1 MKIRTDF
8 VTNSSSVSYLV
19 TMCLEIAEIYKQHY
33 HYQNNPKTLRIYEL
47 IKEDLLKN
55 GTRAFLEGKEIFT
68 KTYKFNTGD
77 SMVDDSFGK
86 LLEEIDFSSLP
97 EDDLWSYIYGEYLL
111 NGKISGIAGIG
122 ATQTETY

>member
-19 TMCLEIAEIYKQHY
+19 TMCLEIAEVYKQF
-33 HYQNNPKTLRIYEL
+33 YQNNPKRLRIYEL
-47 IKEDLLKN
+47 LKKDIIED
-55 GTRAFLEGKEIFT
+55 GTRTFLEGKEIFT

-86 LLEEIDFSSLP
+86 PVEEIDFSSLP

-122 ATQTETY
+122 ATPTETF

>member
-19 TMCLEIAEIYKQHY
+19 TMCLEIAEVYKQHY
-33 HYQNNPKTLRIYEL
+33 HYQNNPKGLRIYEL
-47 IKEDLLKN
+47 LKKDLLEN
-55 GTRAFLEGKEIFT
+55 GTRTFLEGKEIFT
-68 KTYKFNTGD
+68 KTYGFDTGD

-86 LLEEIDFSSLP
+86 PVEDVDFSSLS
-97 EDDLWSYIYGEYLL
+97 EDELWSYIYGEYLL
-111 NGKISGIAGIG
+111 NGKISGIRGFG

>member
-19 TMCLEIAEIYKQHY
+19 TMSLNVSEIYKQFY
-33 HYQNNPKTLRIYEL
+33 KNDPRKLRIYEL

-55 GTRAFLEGKEIFT
+55 GTRTFLEGKEIFT
-68 KTYKFNTGD
+68 KAYKFNAGGD
-77 SMVDDSFGK
+77 CMYDDTFK
-86 LLEEIDFSSLP
+86 KPVEEIDFSSLP

-111 NGKISGIAGIG
+111 NFKISGIAGIG
-122 ATQTETY
+122 ATQTVTF